1 MKKWILPILLSVS
14 AFAIIFI
21 PAWLIQPFKSQT
33 SLSVHYAYVLR
44 RFSPWLTLLLSVI
57 LILILIRNYK
67 NFGRWWQK
75 AAALLLLIVCLFS
88 AWFARQ
94 NHFEWMFNP
103 LKNPAYAAASK
114 ADFVDPSDMVL
125 GVKINGEDAAYP
137 VRLLAYHHLVQDVVG
152 GKPIVATY

>member
-1 MKKWILPILLSVS
+1 MKKWISLTVISVT
-14 AFAIIFI
+14 AFVIIFI

-33 SLSVHYAYVLR
+33 SQALQYAYILR
-44 RFSPWLTLLLSVI
+44 KFSPWLTLMLSAI
-57 LILILIRNYK
+57 LILILVRSYK
-67 NFGRWWQK
+67 TFGRWWQK
-75 AAALLLLIVCLFS
+75 AAAFVLLIVCLFS

-94 NHFEWMFNP
+94 NHFEWMFNS

-114 ADFVDPSDMVL
+114 ADFIEPSDMVL

>member
-1 MKKWILPILLSVS
+1 MKKWILPILISVS

-21 PAWLIQPFKSQT
+21 PAFLIQPFKAQT
-33 SLSVHYAYVLR
+33 TKTLHYAYIFR
-44 RFSPWLTLLLSVI
+44 EFSPWVTLLLSVI
-57 LILILIRNYK
+57 LMLILIRNYK
-67 NFGRWWQK
+67 TFVRWWQK
-75 AAALLLLIVCLFS
+75 AAAFLLLILCLFS

-103 LKNPAYAAASK
+103 LKNPAYVAASK
-114 ADFVDPSDMVL
+114 ANFVDPSDMVL

-137 VRLLAYHHLVQDVVG
+137 VRLLAYHHLVQDTVG

>member
-1 MKKWILPILLSVS
+1 MKKWILLVVISVA
-14 AFAIIFI
+14 AFALIFI

-33 SLSVHYAYVLR
+33 SQTVHYAYMLR
-44 RFSPWLTLLLSVI
+44 RFSPWLTIVLSAI
-57 LILILIRNYK
+57 LIIILVRSYK
-67 NFGRWWQK
+67 TFERWWQK
-75 AAALLLLIVCLFS
+75 AAAFVLLIVCLFS

-94 NHFEWMFNP
+94 NHFEWMFNS

-114 ADFVDPSDMVL
+114 ADFIEPSDMVL
-125 GVKINGEDAAYP
+125 GVRINGEDSAYP